1 MAGKIQVKYDLAI
14 KDYKYAEEQR
24 RFYKKRV
31 ESQKDSVQDVE
42 AKLVKIQKDLL
53 AANKVYVSTSNAW
66 TADPNNPAKRGA
78 YKNAQLKVQDIEKQ
92 KASLNNRLNVAK
104 SALSAYSSVLT
115 KLTDITNKTSQGLL
129 STSDNG
135 SSNGENSLGSP
146 TIIEKYFY
154 NAPAMNSVYF
164 TNNSL
169 QSNLTSSQNA
179 LPSTMLNALTDAF
192 KTPNGNRGVIQTYS
206 LTAKHL
212 QKQLT
217 KKQKEGNK
225 YDLNP
230 YGFRFHYNPTSI
242 SMTYGSMDKL
252 APELMR
258 DEMQNFNPVTPIN
271 VGGIS
276 FELYLNRIDDLS
288 LIKSNGTLSLGNKT
302 FESSTLY
309 SETVNPSE
317 LKQIYR
323 KGTMYDLEYLFRAIH
338 GGGNDYTSI
347 LRGKTSDLG
356 WISRAAVEVHLGD
369 GLRFLVSLNNIGVNH
384 VLFNDRMVPMLTV
397 ITIQGSRFMDSPMD
411 KKKK

>member
-1 MAGKIQVKYDLAI
+1 MPGKIQIKYDLAI

-24 RFYKKRV
+24 RFFKKRV

-42 AKLVKIQKDLL
+42 AKLVKMEKDLL
-53 AANKVYVSTSNAW
+53 AANKVYVSTAKAW
-66 TADPNNPAKRGA
+66 TNDPTNTAKRGA

-92 KASLNNRLNVAK
+92 KAALNIRLNAAK
-104 SALSAYSSVLT
+104 SALSSYSSVLT

-129 STSDNG
+129 TTDNPG
-135 SSNGENSLGSP
+135 NSNGENAIGSP
-146 TIIEKYFY
+146 TIIERYYY

-169 QSNLTSSQNA
+169 QTNLTSSQKA
-179 LPSTMLNALTDAF
+179 VPSTMLNALTDAF

-206 LTAKHL
+206 LTAKQL
-212 QKQLT
+212 QKQLSD
-217 KKQKEGNK
+217 KQKKSG
-225 YDLNP
+225 YDTKP

-258 DEMQNFNPVTPIN
+258 DEMQNFNAVTPIN

-276 FELYLNRIDDLS
+276 FEIYLNRIDDLS
-288 LIKSNGTLSLGNKT
+288 FIKSNGTLSLGNQT
-302 FESSTLY
+302 FESAILY
-309 SETVNPSE
+309 PETVDPSE

-411 KKKK
+411 NKKKK